1 MQWRHVHCKEM
12 DCVIRR
18 ETFTVQTSVS
28 ATMAEDEVEAYVQTL
43 TKLCPEAAA
52 DAPDEIRYIASML
65 ADKVRVQS
73 ARELQCKCAVSDA
86 CST

>member
-1 MQWRHVHCKEM
+1 
-12 DCVIRR
+12 
-18 ETFTVQTSVS
+18 
-28 ATMAEDEVEAYVQTL
+28 MAEDEVEAYVQTL

-73 ARELQCKCAVSDA
+73 ARELQCKSA
-86 CST
+86 CLRCMQHVNEFHANTHT